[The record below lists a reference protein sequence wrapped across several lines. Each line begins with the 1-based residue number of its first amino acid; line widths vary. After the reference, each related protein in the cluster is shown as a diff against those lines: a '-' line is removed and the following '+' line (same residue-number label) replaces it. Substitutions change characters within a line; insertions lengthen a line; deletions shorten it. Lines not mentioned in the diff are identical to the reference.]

1 MIEKMTL
8 KTNPTYLEKK
18 IYGLDMYRIAT
29 QFMKDMAELYK
40 DHRRGND
47 NDDKDIEDDFD

>member
-1 MIEKMTL
+1 MTL